1 MDRYINESL
10 NIIGSNNK
18 STFLLGEK
26 LRNGN
31 WQIAFNS
38 VTLKLKD
45 EGTKQIPVSVSCN
58 LCGQVEVDIY
68 GDLTAV
74 DTTLFQFVA
83 EKNTTTQTNTQTF
96 QSSSLVWLDITQA
109 EKDISLYYKDSFE
122 RKEFQDNA
130 FEASALVFLRRI
142 K

>member
-83 EKNTTTQTNTQTF
+83 EKNSTTQTY
-96 QSSSLVWLDITQA
+96 QSSILVWLDITQA

-122 RKEFQDNA
+122 RKEFNDNA

>member
-1 MDRYINESL
+1 M
-10 NIIGSNNK
+10 
-18 STFLLGEK
+18 
-26 LRNGN
+26 
-31 WQIAFNS
+31 
-38 VTLKLKD
+38 
-45 EGTKQIPVSVSCN
+45 
-58 LCGQVEVDIY
+58 CGQVEVDIY

-122 RKEFQDNA
+122 RKEFHDNA

>member
-10 NIIGSNNK
+10 HIIGSNNK

-26 LRNGN
+26 LRNVN

-45 EGTKQIPVSVSCN
+45 ESKQIPVSVSCN

-83 EKNTTTQTNTQTF
+83 EKHTTQTGTQTY
-96 QSSSLVWLDITQA
+96 QSSSLVWLDITKA

-122 RKEFQDNA
+122 RKEFHDNA

>member
-1 MDRYINESL
+1 M
-10 NIIGSNNK
+10 
-18 STFLLGEK
+18 LGEK

-45 EGTKQIPVSVSCN
+45 ESKQIPVSVSCN

-83 EKNTTTQTNTQTF
+83 EKNSTTQTY
-96 QSSSLVWLDITQA
+96 QSSILVWLDITQA

-122 RKEFQDNA
+122 RKEFDDNA

>member
-10 NIIGSNNK
+10 HIIDSNNK

-31 WQIAFNS
+31 WQLAFNS

-45 EGTKQIPVSVSCN
+45 ESKQIPVSVSCN

-83 EKNTTTQTNTQTF
+83 EKNSTTQTY
-96 QSSSLVWLDITQA
+96 QSSILVWLDITQA

-122 RKEFQDNA
+122 RKEFDDNA